1 MRHLPFAALLALA
14 PAGAC
19 LDATHGARSA
29 AEADADATSETT
41 PAPDAAHATDT
52 ASAPSPDTTAPPTS
66 PPLVDCDL
74 DAEGLCADGDP
85 CTLDGCDPLTGCTHT
100 PIGEGLCDPSCCVAL
115 TPADLAGPWLAHLD
129 VESEP
134 LVSFIATFEHD
145 EGHLTLDIAEVVP
158 AEGATLRLD
167 LTAFSDQI
175 PYLTVTEGRVAF
187 LLTLPWVNGPLEREP
202 VLLFPQTGSRF
213 SGAFGPLFHTEAADA
228 APPPP
233 PETPGAEDTLPWGML
248 RLEREIP
255 FSP

>member
-1 MRHLPFAALLALA
+1 MRHLTLIALLALA
-14 PAGAC
+14 PTGAC
-19 LDATHGARSA
+19 LDATHGSSSA
-29 AEADADATSETT
+29 AHVDTDATSPETT
-41 PAPDAAHATDT
+41 LATDATHASDAA
-52 ASAPSPDTTAPPTS
+52 PDTTQPPGS

-74 DAEGLCADGDP
+74 DAEGLCGDGDP
-85 CTLDGCDPLTGCTHT
+85 CTLDGCDPQIGCTHT

-202 VLLFPQTGSRF
+202 ILLFPQDETSLR
-213 SGAFGPLFHTEAADA
+213 GAFGPLFHTEASEA
-228 APPPP
+228 APPSP